1 MKIILYVILA
11 GVFFNVG
18 VTVTRIILDAFR
30 KK

>member
-18 VTVTRIILDAFR
+18 AAVTRMILDTFR